1 MMSAKETAMSSVVN
15 YSPRRKS
22 KPARARRGALRRLT
36 RAGARWVR
44 NGASAWMV
52 RKSIQKLESLDER
65 TLADL
70 GLSRCEIAPWARRYI
85 MCDWTAAR

>member
-1 MMSAKETAMSSVVN
+1 
-15 YSPRRKS
+15 
-22 KPARARRGALRRLT
+22 
-36 RAGARWVR
+36 
-44 NGASAWMV
+44 MV

-85 MCDWTAAR
+85 MCDWIAAR